1 MNNKLVLF
9 CNQKKNII
17 RNKSKADTTIKMK
30 SIHIRQLWKMYW
42 AKIQLWDSVYADNTI
57 PRTIGYRSVHFNVG
71 QITKSLPQFTHL
83 ESSSTASFGHSG
95 K

>member
-30 SIHIRQLWKMYW
+30 SIHIRQL
-42 AKIQLWDSVYADNTI
+42 
-57 PRTIGYRSVHFNVG
+57 
-71 QITKSLPQFTHL
+71 
-83 ESSSTASFGHSG
+83 
-95 K
+95 